1 MNFDENLEKVKKEAE
16 KLFENTKEVECP
28 YFKEKVAF
36 NAKGIR
42 HIKFKAERL
51 ARERKDQF
59 MRLKNVHLAPT
70 VLRMSSTLQEIQKRR
85 IFVKVKT
92 NTRNE
97 KILKEAT
104 YYGFISIVK
113 DGAFEKR
120 VKVVVRQIDGGNK
133 HFWSIIPFWKN
144 NKELKLHS
152 GNLEED

>member
-1 MNFDENLEKVKKEAE
+1 MNFDKNLEKVKKEAE
-16 KLFENTKEVECP
+16 ELFENTKEVECP

-36 NAKGIR
+36 NAKGIK

-59 MRLKNVHLAPT
+59 MRLKNIHLAPV
-70 VLRMSSTLQEIQKRR
+70 VLGTSSTLQEIQKRK
-85 IFVKVKT
+85 ILVKVKT
-92 NTRNE
+92 NTRKE
-97 KILKEAT
+97 KILKDAT

-113 DGAFEKR
+113 DGFFEKR
-120 VKVVVRQIDGGNK
+120 VKVIVRQIDGGNK
-133 HFWSIIPFWKN
+133 HFWSIIPFWNN